1 MFHDSDFFFK
11 TFNKVSFQDLMLDD
25 DFSIED
31 AFKFV
36 FLFERNKLGFGLTWF
51 KDAVLDALMMSKG
64 GDIANFG
71 GLSKWC
77 ASCTTHHLML
87 FR

>member
-1 MFHDSDFFFK
+1 
-11 TFNKVSFQDLMLDD
+11 MLDD